1 MFVQAL
7 KFGGENT
14 TSGHGSP
21 SPKLS
26 PSTISHPSSSS
37 MISSRLS
44 RTVPLERRAFE
55 EREGLV
61 RDAGFAVVAC
71 KSCMKSKGN
80 DGGVGGGSVG
90 VVS

>member
-1 MFVQAL
+1 M
-7 KFGGENT
+7 
-14 TSGHGSP
+14 
-21 SPKLS
+21 
-26 PSTISHPSSSS
+26 
-37 MISSRLS
+37 
-44 RTVPLERRAFE
+44 
-55 EREGLV
+55 